1 MLQNMRE
8 GVRSPWVLIPIGL
21 IVLSFVLTGAETLTF
36 GATQSGVATVNGEEI
51 SESELQMAIEGQR
64 RQLTE
69 IYGDQI
75 DPSLLSD
82 DLLRPGV
89 LNGLVERALLEDY
102 AAALGVTASSSAV
115 GRAITENPN
124 FQIDGVFSAD
134 YYRDILRSNGLTNA
148 LYKADQERSDQLVK
162 LESAVSSAA
171 FLTPVEA
178 EAAFN
183 IIAERRDVR
192 YLVVPG
198 SFFEA
203 ADNVTEEAI
212 EGYYEKNALSFSQP
226 ERLRVAYIELNLD
239 QYTTPVDQAE
249 VDAQLASA
257 LADFETK
264 AESEVAHILVTQ
276 ADDESGEDYAA
287 RVDAVRA
294 RLDSG
299 EAFTLVAREDSDDI
313 GSASIGGDLGYTD
326 GSVFPDEMELAIE
339 QLSVGDVSPGV
350 VTDAG
355 THFILLKGKTAA
367 EQVADEVLRAE
378 IADSLQTAQ
387 AQQDLLIAVDQLRD
401 AVFTSDGLESAAR
414 ALGVQVE
421 TSAPFSRDEGQGT
434 FNESSVR
441 QAAFSDDVLLDG
453 NNSEVIELSGSRF
466 VALSLLERL
475 PEGIRPLK
483 EVRQSIALQLADK
496 ARETAMTAL
505 VEEINAEM
513 AAGATLES
521 LATAKNFEWRVEL
534 GATRQNVIL
543 PASVLQAAFA
553 KRVDDTE
560 TVDTVQLDAESFA
573 LVQLAR
579 AQPGRADT
587 IIGAERASL
596 LQEVSQVQASLL
608 LAEFTADLRR
618 RGDVVT
624 R

>member
-36 GATQSGVATVNGEEI
+36 GGTQSGVATVNGEEI
-51 SESELQMAIEGQR
+51 SERELQMAIEGQR
-64 RQLTE
+64 RQLAE
-69 IYGDQI
+69 VYGDQI

-82 DLLRPGV
+82 NLLRPGV

-102 AAALGVTASSSAV
+102 AETLGVTASSLAV

-134 YYRDILRSNGLTNA
+134 YYRDILRSNGLTNT
-148 LYKADQERSDQLVK
+148 LYKADQERSDQLLK
-162 LESAVSSAA
+162 LESVVSSAS

-183 IIAERRDVR
+183 VIAERRDVR
-192 YLVVPG
+192 YLVVPE
-198 SFFEA
+198 SFFET
-203 ADNVTEEAI
+203 ADDVTEEAI
-212 EGYYEKNALSFSQP
+212 ERYYDQNALSFSQP

-249 VDAQLASA
+249 VEAQLASA

-264 AESEVAHILVTQ
+264 AESEVAHILITQ
-276 ADDESGEDYAA
+276 ADEESDVDYAA
-287 RVDAVRA
+287 RVEAVRV

-299 EAFTLVAREDSDDI
+299 ADFTVVAQENSDDI

-326 GSVFPDEMELAIE
+326 GSVFPDEMELAIK
-339 QLSVGDVSPGV
+339 QLSIGDVSLGV

-401 AVFTSDGLESAAR
+401 AVFTSEGLESAAR
-414 ALGVQVE
+414 ALGVTVE
-421 TSAPFSRDEGQGT
+421 NSAPFSRDAGQGA
-434 FNESSVR
+434 FADSSLR
-441 QAAFSDDVLLDG
+441 QVAFSDDVLLDG
-453 NNSEVIELSGSRF
+453 NNSDVVELSGSRF
-466 VALSLLERL
+466 VALSLLEQL
-475 PEGIRPLK
+475 PEGTRPLI
-483 EVRQSIALQLADK
+483 EVRQSIASKLADN
-496 ARETAMTAL
+496 ARETAMAVL
-505 VEEINAEM
+505 VAEVDADL

-521 LATAKNFEWRVEL
+521 LAAAKDFEWRVEL

-543 PASVLQAAFA
+543 PANVLQAAFA
-553 KRVDDTE
+553 TRVDDTDSVE
-560 TVDTVQLDAESFA
+560 PVQLDAENYA

-596 LQEVSQVQASLL
+596 LQEVSQVQASLIL
-608 LAEFTADLRR
+608 QEFTADLRR

>member
-36 GATQSGVATVNGEEI
+36 GGTQSGVATVNGEEI

-69 IYGDQI
+69 VYGDQI

-102 AAALGVTASSSAV
+102 AETLGVTASSLAV

-134 YYRDILRSNGLTNA
+134 YYRDILRSNGLTNT
-148 LYKADQERSDQLVK
+148 LYKADQERSDQLLK
-162 LESAVSSAA
+162 LESVVSSAS

-183 IIAERRDVR
+183 VIAERRDVR
-192 YLVVPG
+192 YLVVPE
-198 SFFEA
+198 SFFET
-203 ADNVTEEAI
+203 ADDVTEEAI
-212 EGYYEKNALSFSQP
+212 ERYYDQNALSFSQP

-249 VDAQLASA
+249 VEAQLASA

-264 AESEVAHILVTQ
+264 AESEVAHILITQ
-276 ADDESGEDYAA
+276 ADEESDVDYAA
-287 RVDAVRA
+287 RVEAVRV

-299 EAFTLVAREDSDDI
+299 ADFRVVAQENSDDI

-326 GSVFPDEMELAIE
+326 GSVFPDEMELAIK
-339 QLSVGDVSPGV
+339 QLSIGDVSPGV

-378 IADSLQTAQ
+378 IADSLQTSQ
-387 AQQDLLIAVDQLRD
+387 AQQDLLIAVDQLKD
-401 AVFTSDGLESAAR
+401 AVFTSEGLESAAS
-414 ALGVQVE
+414 ALGVTVE
-421 TSAPFSRDEGQGT
+421 TSAPFSRDAGQGAFT
-434 FNESSVR
+434 ESSLR
-441 QAAFSDDVLLDG
+441 QLAFSDDVLLDG
-453 NNSEVIELSGSRF
+453 NNSDVVELSGSRF
-466 VALSLLERL
+466 IALSLLEQL
-475 PEGIRPLK
+475 PEGTRPLI
-483 EVRQSIALQLADK
+483 EVRQSIASQLAER
-496 ARETAMTAL
+496 AREKAMEVL
-505 VEEINAEM
+505 VAEIDAEM

-521 LATAKNFEWRVEL
+521 LATAKDFEWRVEL

-543 PASVLQAAFA
+543 PANVLQAAFA
-553 KRVDDTE
+553 KRVDDME
-560 TVDTVQLDAESFA
+560 TVEPVQLDAESYA

-596 LQEVSQVQASLL
+596 LQEVSQVQTSLIL
-608 LAEFTADLRR
+608 QEFTADLRR

>member
-1 MLQNMRE
+1 
-8 GVRSPWVLIPIGL
+8 
-21 IVLSFVLTGAETLTF
+21 
-36 GATQSGVATVNGEEI
+36 
-51 SESELQMAIEGQR
+51 MAIEGQR

-102 AAALGVTASSSAV
+102 AASLGVTASSLAV

-192 YLVVPG
+192 YLVVPD
-198 SFFEA
+198 SFFET
-203 ADNVTEEAI
+203 ADNVTEDAI

-239 QYTTPVDQAE
+239 QYTTSVDQAE
-249 VDAQLASA
+249 VDVQLASA

-276 ADDESGEDYAA
+276 ADDESGVDYAA

-475 PEGIRPLK
+475 PEGIRPLT
-483 EVRQSIALQLADK
+483 EVRQSIASQLADK

-587 IIGAERASL
+587 IIDAERASL

>member
-1 MLQNMRE
+1 
-8 GVRSPWVLIPIGL
+8 
-21 IVLSFVLTGAETLTF
+21 LS
-36 GATQSGVATVNGEEI
+36 
-51 SESELQMAIEGQR
+51 
-64 RQLTE
+64 
-69 IYGDQI
+69 
-75 DPSLLSD
+75 
-82 DLLRPGV
+82 
-89 LNGLVERALLEDY
+89 GLVDRALLENY
-102 AAALGVTASSSAV
+102 AETLGVTASSLAV

-192 YLVVPG
+192 YLVVPD
-198 SFFEA
+198 SFFET
-203 ADNVTEEAI
+203 ADNVTEDAI

-239 QYTTPVDQAE
+239 QYTTSVDQAE
-249 VDAQLASA
+249 VDVQLASA

-276 ADDESGEDYAA
+276 ADDESGVDYAA

-475 PEGIRPLK
+475 PEGIRPLT
-483 EVRQSIALQLADK
+483 EVRQSIASQLADK

-587 IIGAERASL
+587 IIDAERASL

>member
-1 MLQNMRE
+1 
-8 GVRSPWVLIPIGL
+8 
-21 IVLSFVLTGAETLTF
+21 
-36 GATQSGVATVNGEEI
+36 
-51 SESELQMAIEGQR
+51 MAIEGQR

-102 AAALGVTASSSAV
+102 AASLGVTASSLAV

-192 YLVVPG
+192 YLVVPD
-198 SFFEA
+198 SFFET

-239 QYTTPVDQAE
+239 QYTTSVDQAE
-249 VDAQLASA
+249 VDVQLASA

-276 ADDESGEDYAA
+276 ADDESGVDYAA

-475 PEGIRPLK
+475 PEGIRPLT
-483 EVRQSIALQLADK
+483 EVRQSIASQLADK

-587 IIGAERASL
+587 IIDAERASL